1 MAPNKIEGYIYL
13 VLHIPLRSK
22 VGEKYVVVEK
32 EIDFVIGK
40 EFIITTKYDTIEPL
54 HNFSKVFETA
64 KHSMRALLFLTI
76 FLEFSTVQQ
85 GAVNMLVILTNVGTN
100 TMNYDFQ
107 QYNGTAWVDMS
118 GSTGVPYQGT
128 ISAGQSISLLVVS
141 SYAQVQL
148 TGYASGG
155 TTLAF
160 SLSRLFNRVS
170 GGAVPLVTF

>member
-1 MAPNKIEGYIYL
+1 MNAYIDDL
-13 VLHIPLRSK
+13 QTVSSTSATL
-22 VGEKYVVVEK
+22 
-32 EIDFVIGK
+32 
-40 EFIITTKYDTIEPL
+40 
-54 HNFSKVFETA
+54 
-64 KHSMRALLFLTI
+64 
-76 FLEFSTVQQ
+76 FSTVQQ

-160 SLSRLFNRVS
+160 SLSRLFNLVS